1 MSNYESQRLSTVSSS
16 SSNERISSSASLS
29 TDVSDSERPVSL
41 VSTTWSESPQDSRY
55 ISESNGVEVGMSQ
68 PPNGFKNQRLDLH
81 LELLPRTE
89 ETLQMDYR
97 DTETAWSPKSGQAH
111 SHIGSHRSL
120 RGSRSLSPFSS
131 KVSHKLSYM
140 ERVVLELVE
149 TERTYVRDLRS
160 IVEDYLGKIIDAA
173 QELPMG
179 PEQVSALFG
188 NIEDIYELNSELL
201 QDLDSCHNDP
211 VAVANCFVEKSQDFD
226 VYTQYCTNYPNS
238 VAVLTECMRS
248 KVLATFFWERQEQLN
263 HSLPLG
269 SFLLKPVQRI
279 LKYHLLLQEI
289 AKHFDVEKEGY
300 EVVEEAID
308 TMTGVAWYIN
318 DMKRKH
324 EHAIRLQE
332 IQSLLLNWKGMDL
345 TTYGELLLEGTFRV
359 QRARNERTLFLFDKA
374 LFITKKRGD
383 HFTYKT
389 HIFCS
394 SLMLIESSK
403 DSLCFSV
410 THYKNNKQQHNLQAK
425 TVEEKR
431 LWTHH
436 IKRLILENHHAI
448 IPQKAKDAIL
458 EMDALYSSRYK
469 YSPERIKKAMSTD
482 EQMVM
487 VPQGRRQS
495 EPVHYRLSAIN
506 TKETMYFQ
514 PQYDGSSS
522 RSKGRRQSEP
532 SRNILKQLGEK
543 VNLKHSGS
551 DGTLLDTRDL
561 LQPSTDT
568 LVSSLGQPE
577 TEREEAEEEDSL
589 EHLNL
594 SDSGRKGTGAEQAA
608 SEEEEEEEESVLMGE
623 DQSKETGEQE
633 VAKGFKRQNSQS
645 SGNAEKR
652 RSVEML
658 FAPETASEEAQLVVM
673 QEDQLL
679 EEIHADLESGDLSKP
694 VLEPKKGDAENGLYV
709 DVHDA
714 LDHADSENTEDLKP
728 LSSEDEDEEA
738 AVHEAKTILPPS
750 VLDQASI
757 IAERFI
763 NSLSRRS
770 SLALDDGKL
779 IGCLTPRLTSRSAS
793 APSLDCIEKYQ
804 CHNSSCDLQTCLP
817 TEEVPSD
824 PVNETESISPLS
836 EVAASG
842 LENMVEDK
850 FTFKRRESILSRQ
863 DRLLIDKIRT
873 YYDHA
878 EHNDATFSIKR
889 RESLSYIPAGVVR
902 NSVFKFNSLPRYDC
916 NGDFSRINRI
926 DSTSS
931 NSGTTGANKAASRA
945 FSDGHGDSKP
955 SSLNQHMNAYVSRS
969 TALEDGVPVEDTEFK
984 SPSKMI
990 EMWEEM
996 ERAGSETWT
1005 KDYRV
1010 LTSAGKESTEPALVH
1025 GEDNTSRNSSMNETT
1040 DNGFNLHE
1048 PLLILED
1055 SDLSTITEESLV
1067 SSPQS
1072 TSPSQAVPDKLTSN
1086 TNNLDQNLSSL
1097 KEDPP
1102 LKLPP
1107 KIIQLANG
1115 LGEDMTEKM
1124 KNRVYQM
1131 ARQYSQRIKSNKPV
1145 IQRRLKELEED
1156 LRRISLPLLQEEKQ
1170 EPTVKSN
1177 LKLALSLPSY
1187 DYATVQEH
1195 SPLIPPSSSS
1205 PKEKSPKKFSFSPSS
1220 HSPGISP
1227 HRLDFKSPHSPAKTE
1242 KFHWPDVRELRSK
1255 YASKASVS
1263 QENLLPVNRSQS
1275 VPEKIAEKHLEE
1287 PLEGQTKAKIGHSCS
1302 MNVRQTASLAD
1313 QRTTQG
1319 GQYCSAKSQEEPEA
1333 SEEPSVN
1340 SSLNRVI
1347 SKSHQNH
1354 RTGGSYY
1361 ISAEASLENNKKII
1375 VMEKLP
1381 AIEDQ
1386 VDISAKEVH
1395 DGYVQ
1400 IRPSTSQEMTS
1411 NKAIV
1416 DRCKSY
1422 PESEEY
1428 PQEEEELKNIFPAP
1442 EDDPQEMLWEQTAQK
1457 RQGHVKN
1464 LREKFQTLSSNS

>member
-1 MSNYESQRLSTVSSS
+1 MVVKKQHTLESQRLSTVSSS
-16 SSNERISSSASLS
+16 SNNERISNSASLN
-29 TDVSDSERPVSL
+29 TDVSDSEHPMSL
-41 VSTTWSESPQDSRY
+41 MSTTSSDFPQDGHC

-68 PPNGFKNQRLDLH
+68 PPNGFKSRRLDLH
-81 LELLPRTE
+81 LQLLPSTE

-97 DTETAWSPKSGQAH
+97 DTNTVRSPKSGQAPKL
-111 SHIGSHRSL
+111 GSHRSL
-120 RGSRSLSPFSS
+120 KGSRSLSPFAS
-131 KVSHKLSYM
+131 KVTVATHKLSYM

-160 IVEDYLGKIIDAA
+160 IVEDYLGKIIDTA

-201 QDLDSCHNDP
+201 QDLDSCHNHP

-238 VAVLTECMRS
+238 VAALTECMRS
-248 KVLATFFWERQEQLN
+248 KELATFFRERQEQLN

-269 SFLLKPVQRI
+269 SYLLKPVQRI

-332 IQSLLLNWKGMDL
+332 IQSLLLNWKGIDL
-345 TTYGELLLEGTFRV
+345 TAYGELLLEGTFRV

-374 LFITKKRGD
+374 LFITKKHGD
-383 HFTYKT
+383 HFTYKA
-389 HIFCS
+389 HILCS
-394 SLMLIESSK
+394 NLMLIESSK

-410 THYKNNKQQHNLQAK
+410 TSYKNNKQQYNMQAR

-469 YSPERIKKAMSTD
+469 YSPERVKKAMSMD
-482 EQMVM
+482 EQTLL

-495 EPVHYRLSAIN
+495 EPVRYRLSAIN
-506 TKETMYFQ
+506 AKETMYFQ
-514 PQYDGSSS
+514 PQYDGSTS

-532 SRNILKQLGEK
+532 SRNILKHLGEK
-543 VNLKHSGS
+543 VNLKHSSS
-551 DGTLLDTRDL
+551 DRALLDTRDL
-561 LQPSTDT
+561 LQPSTVT

-577 TEREEAEEEDSL
+577 IEQEDVEEEDSL
-589 EHLNL
+589 ENLNL
-594 SDSGRKGTGAEQAA
+594 NDSRRKGTGAEQAA
-608 SEEEEEEEESVLMGE
+608 SEEEEEEEVLIGE

-633 VAKGFKRQNSQS
+633 VPKGFKRQNSQS

-652 RSVEML
+652 RSVELL
-658 FAPETASEEAQLVVM
+658 FAPEMEGAEAQLVLM
-673 QEDQLL
+673 QEDHLS
-679 EEIHADLESGDLSKP
+679 EEIHSDLVSFDLPKP
-694 VLEPKKGDAENGLYV
+694 VLEGKKGDTENGLYA
-709 DVHDA
+709 DVHDP
-714 LDHADSENTEDLKP
+714 LEHAESESTEDLKP
-728 LSSEDEDEEA
+728 SSSEDEDEEA
-738 AVHEAKTILPPS
+738 AIREVETILPPS
-750 VLDQASI
+750 VLDQASV

-770 SLALDDGKL
+770 SLALDDGKF
-779 IGCLTPRLTSRSAS
+779 ISCLTPRLTSRCAS
-793 APSLDCIEKYQ
+793 APSLDCIEKTP
-804 CHNSSCDLQTCLP
+804 CHNNSCDIQACVP
-817 TEEVPSD
+817 AEVPSD
-824 PVNETESISPLS
+824 PVNKTEGISPFN
-836 EVAASG
+836 EAASPS

-850 FTFKRRESILSRQ
+850 FTFKKRESILSRQ
-863 DRLLIDKIRT
+863 DRLLIDKIRS

-916 NGDFSRINRI
+916 NGDFSGRNRI
-926 DSTSS
+926 DSTSNNCS
-931 NSGTTGANKAASRA
+931 IMGASKAVSRA
-945 FSDGHGDSKP
+945 SSDDASKP
-955 SSLNQHMNAYVSRS
+955 STLKQDMSAYLSRS
-969 TALEDGVPVEDTEFK
+969 AAVEEGIPVEDIEFK

-990 EMWEEM
+990 EMWEEL

-1005 KDYRV
+1005 KDCLF
-1010 LTSAGKESTEPALVH
+1010 LTSAGRETIKPTLIH
-1025 GEDNTSRNSSMNETT
+1025 REDNTSRNSSVNETS
-1040 DNGFNLHE
+1040 DNGFDLHE

-1072 TSPSQAVPDKLTSN
+1072 TSPSQAVLGKLN
-1086 TNNLDQNLSSL
+1086 CDLDQNLSTL
-1097 KEDPP
+1097 KKNLP

-1115 LGEDMTEKM
+1115 LGGDMTEKM
-1124 KNRVYQM
+1124 KNRVFQM
-1131 ARQYSQRIKSNKPV
+1131 ARQYSQRIKRNKPV
-1145 IQRRLKELEED
+1145 VQRRLKELEED
-1156 LRRISLPLLQEEKQ
+1156 LRKISLPLLQEEKQ
-1170 EPTVKSN
+1170 KPTVKSKLN
-1177 LKLALSLPSY
+1177 LALSLPGY
-1187 DYATVQEH
+1187 DHVTVQEH
-1195 SPLIPPSSSS
+1195 SPLSSCS
-1205 PKEKSPKKFSFSPSS
+1205 PREKSPKRFSFSPSS

-1227 HRLDFKSPHSPAKTE
+1227 NRLDCKSPHSPAKTE
-1242 KFHWPDVRELRSK
+1242 KFHWPDVQELRSM
-1255 YASKASVS
+1255 YASKASAS
-1263 QENLLPVNRSQS
+1263 QKKPLPVNRSHS

-1287 PLEGQTKAKIGHSCS
+1287 PLEGQTKAKIGHSYS
-1302 MNVRQTASLAD
+1302 MNVRQAATLAD
-1313 QRTTQG
+1313 QRTKQG
-1319 GQYCSAKSQEEPEA
+1319 GQYYSSKNQEEPEA
-1333 SEEPSVN
+1333 SEGSSVN
-1340 SSLNRVI
+1340 SSLNGGI
-1347 SKSHQNH
+1347 SESLQNH
-1354 RTGGSYY
+1354 KTRGSYY
-1361 ISAEASLENNKKII
+1361 ISAETSLENNKRVI

-1381 AIEDQ
+1381 VIEDQ
-1386 VDISAKEVH
+1386 LDNKSAKEVR
-1395 DGYVQ
+1395 DGYLE
-1400 IRPSTSQEMTS
+1400 IRLPTCQETTSI
-1411 NKAIV
+1411 KAIV
-1416 DRCKSY
+1416 DQYKSY
-1422 PESEEY
+1422 QESEESR
-1428 PQEEEELKNIFPAP
+1428 QEEELKNRFSDP
-1442 EDDPQEMLWEQTAQK
+1442 EDIPQQMLWEKTA
-1457 RQGHVKN
+1457 QGHVKN
-1464 LREKFQTLSSNS
+1464 LREKFQTLSSSS